1 MVMELKLEVIIL
13 PVTDVD
19 RAKAFYQRLDFR
31 LDADFVVDEGYRIV
45 QLTPQASPASVIFG
59 TGITNSPAGSVRG
72 LLVAVPDIEAARAE
86 IAARGVEV
94 SEIFH
99 EADPFVR
106 AGAEHRIPGAHP
118 ERASYS
124 SFATFSDPDG
134 NEWLLQEITDRLPGR

>member
-1 MVMELKLEVIIL
+1 MELKLEVIIL

-45 QLTPQASPASVIFG
+45 QLTPPASSASIIFG

>member
-1 MVMELKLEVIIL
+1 MELKLEVIIL

-45 QLTPQASPASVIFG
+45 QLTPPASSASVIFG

>member
-1 MVMELKLEVIIL
+1 MELKLEVIVL
-13 PVTDVD
+13 PVSDVD
-19 RAKAFYQRLDFR
+19 RAVAFYRGLDFR
-31 LDADFVVDEGYRIV
+31 LDADFAVDAGYRIV
-45 QLTPQASPASVIFG
+45 QLTPPGSAASIIFG
-59 TGITNSPAGSVRG
+59 DGITTAPAGSVRG
-72 LLVAVPDIEAARAE
+72 LLVAVPDIVAARAE
-86 IAARGVEV
+86 LVERGVDV

-106 AGAEHRIPGAHP
+106 AGLEHRIPGPHP

>member
-45 QLTPQASPASVIFG
+45 QLTPPASSASIIFG

-86 IAARGVEV
+86 IAARGVDV